1 MKLNMKSVREAA
13 KTTGLGDWRSGFYT
27 EIFLDT
33 STGEVWAKE
42 QVGFGHSNW
51 TVYHDPKVLKIGNF
65 DTHVSVKTLVERIN
79 DRLEEVERFKQYE
92 KQHSN

>member
-1 MKLNMKSVREAA
+1 MKLNMESVREAA
-13 KTTGLGDWRSGFYT
+13 KTTGWGDWRSGCYT

-33 STGEVWAKE
+33 NTGEVWAIE
-42 QVGFGHSNW
+42 QISLGHSTW
-51 TVYHDPKVLKIGNF
+51 TVYHDPDVLKIGNF

>member
-1 MKLNMKSVREAA
+1 MKLNMESVREAA
-13 KTTGLGDWRSGFYT
+13 KTTGWGDWRSGCYT

-33 STGEVWAKE
+33 NTGEIWAIE
-42 QVGFGHSNW
+42 QIGLGHSNW
-51 TVYHDPKVLKIGNF
+51 TVYHDPDVLKIGEF
-65 DTHVSVKTLVERIN
+65 DTHVSAKTLVERIN